1 MPSVGSFTWGY
12 GDKELFRRYFETK
25 ANVQQPY
32 LSVLLTVSTHSPFAI
47 NEQEFYFQRF
57 EQRLTQLS
65 LSEDLKNQYRKYNK
79 QYASILFTDDALRN
93 FFNEYS
99 KRPDF
104 ANTVFLITGDH
115 RMPEIPMSSKIDRYH
130 VPLIIYSPLL
140 SRTTKFS
147 SVSTHF
153 DITPSLLAW
162 LGKSYHLKT
171 PSLVS
176 WIGSGLDTVRQFRN
190 IHSYPIM
197 QTKTD
202 IIDYILGDYQL
213 NGNDLFAI
221 SANMNLVQEKNE
233 AKSSQLKAAFEKF
246 RGRNQQFLNTM
257 KIVPDSLLMQY
268 TRH

>member
-1 MPSVGSFTWGY
+1 
-12 GDKELFRRYFETK
+12 
-25 ANVQQPY
+25 
-32 LSVLLTVSTHSPFAI
+32 
-47 NEQEFYFQRF
+47 
-57 EQRLTQLS
+57 
-65 LSEDLKNQYRKYNK
+65 
-79 QYASILFTDDALRN
+79 LRN
-93 FFNEYS
+93 FFSEYS

-130 VPLIIYSPLL
+130 VPLIMYSPLL
-140 SRTTKFS
+140 SRSTKFS
-147 SVSTHF
+147 SISTHF

-162 LGKSYHLKT
+162 LGRSYHLQI

-176 WIGSGLDTVRQFRN
+176 WMGSGLDTMRQFRN

-202 IIDYILGDYQL
+202 IIDYVMGDYQL

-221 SANMNLVQEKNE
+221 SANMGLEQEKNE
-233 AKSSQLKAAFEKF
+233 AKPNQMRAAFDKF
-246 RGRNQQFLNTM
+246 RNRNQQFLNTL
-257 KIVPDSLLMQY
+257 KIVPDSLLQKY